1 MTYKIVADSSANLI
15 KHERG
20 VPFESVPLRIMT
32 DEKEYVDN
40 AELNVHEM
48 LDDLA
53 KYKGRSHTSCPNS
66 QEYLN
71 AFGDADCVFVVT
83 ITAELSGSYNAAK
96 VAADTYM
103 AEHPGRRAFVVN
115 SHSTGGEC
123 ILLCDKLAEMINEG
137 LEFDRIVE
145 RITAYNKRTRLIFAL
160 ESMRN
165 LANNGRVSPLV
176 AKMAS
181 IIGIRAIGRASS
193 IGTLEMTNKSR
204 GAQNAAT
211 DIVKNMQNEG
221 CIGGRIYLNHAENE
235 LTAKLLT
242 EKLNAAF
249 PGCEVIVGELRGL
262 CGFYAERGGLM
273 LGFEAAT
280 DD

>member
-1 MTYKIVADSSANLI
+1 MNYKIIADSSANLTS
-15 KHERG
+15 HDCG

-40 AELNVHEM
+40 AELDVHGM

-66 QEYLN
+66 EEYL
-71 AFGDADCVFVVT
+71 ASFGDAENVFVVT

-96 VAADTYM
+96 VAAETYM
-103 AEHPGRRAFVVN
+103 AEHPGRRVHVVN
-115 SHSTGGEC
+115 SRSTGGEC
-123 ILLCDKLAEMINEG
+123 VLLCDKLAELINEG
-137 LEFDRIVE
+137 VPFDEIVE

-165 LANNGRVSPLV
+165 LANNGRVSHLV

-204 GAQNAAT
+204 GVQNAMT
-211 DIVKNMQNEG
+211 DIVKNMQKEG
-221 CIGGRIYLNHAENE
+221 CIGGKIYLQHADNE
-235 LTAKLLT
+235 LAAKLLK
-242 EKLNAAF
+242 EKIETFFEKAR
-249 PGCEVIVGELRGL
+249 VVVGELRGL
-262 CGFYAERGGLM
+262 CGFYAERGGVM
-273 LGFEAAT
+273 VGFEAAT

>member
-1 MTYKIVADSSANLI
+1 MTYKIVADSSANLTSHNGGI
-15 KHERG
+15 
-20 VPFESVPLRIMT
+20 PFESVPLRIMT

-40 AELNVHEM
+40 AELDVHGM

-66 QEYLN
+66 EEYL
-71 AFGDADCVFVVT
+71 ASFGDAENVFVVT

-103 AEHPGRRAFVVN
+103 AEHPGRRVFVVN

-123 ILLCDKLAEMINEG
+123 VLLCDKLCELINAG
-137 LEFDRIVE
+137 VPFDDIVE
-145 RITAYNKRTRLIFAL
+145 QITAYNKRTRLIFAL

-165 LANNGRVSPLV
+165 LANNGRVSHLV

-204 GAQNAAT
+204 GVQNAMT
-211 DIVKNMQNEG
+211 DIVKNMQKEG
-221 CIGGRIYLNHAENE
+221 CIGGKVYLHHADNE
-235 LTAKLLT
+235 IAAKLLK
-242 EKLNAAF
+242 EKIEAAF
-249 PGCEVIVGELRGL
+249 ERVKVIVGELRGL
-262 CGFYAERGGLM
+262 CGFYAERGGVM
-273 LGFEAAT
+273 VGFEAAT